1 MLAVALKK
9 YPLETLLFMNQEAA
23 TTVESVREQK
33 AGRYLTFQLGDQSYG
48 ISVLKVRE
56 IIQTQ
61 PITRVPRT
69 PAYMKGVINLRGK
82 VIPVADLRLRFGFEN
97 AEVNERTCI
106 VVVLLELPDGRETF
120 TGLIVD
126 AVEEVLQIEEAEI
139 ETAPSFSDA
148 AVSSDYVSGMAKV
161 KSGVKILL
169 DIDKVVS
176 ESDVPEQAFAE

>member
-1 MLAVALKK
+1 MKQEAVA
-9 YPLETLLFMNQEAA
+9 EAGSSIA
-23 TTVESVREQK
+23 QK

-69 PAYMKGVINLRGK
+69 PDYMKGVINLRGK

-126 AVEEVLQIEEAEI
+126 AVEEVLQIEAKEI
-139 ETAPSFSDA
+139 EPAPGFSDA
-148 AVSSDYVSGMAKV
+148 AISTDYISGMAKV
-161 KSGVKILL
+161 KGDVKMLL

-176 ESDVPEQAFAE
+176 ESCVVETIGAA

>member
-1 MLAVALKK
+1 M
-9 YPLETLLFMNQEAA
+9 TQDTA
-23 TTVESVREQK
+23 TDTESISELM

-69 PAYMKGVINLRGK
+69 PDYMKGVINLRGK
-82 VIPVADLRLRFGFEN
+82 VIPVADLRLRFGFKN

-126 AVEEVLQIEEAEI
+126 AVEEVLQIEAESIEA
-139 ETAPSFSDA
+139 APGHSDA
-148 AVSSDYVSGMAKV
+148 GVSTDYVSGMAKI
-161 KSGVKILL
+161 KDNVKILL

-176 ESDVPEQAFAE
+176 ESDVLEKV

>member
-1 MLAVALKK
+1 MTQ
-9 YPLETLLFMNQEAA
+9 ETAKD
-23 TTVESVREQK
+23 TESISELM

-69 PAYMKGVINLRGK
+69 PDYMKGVINLRGK

-126 AVEEVLQIEEAEI
+126 AVEEVLQIEAESIEA
-139 ETAPSFSDA
+139 APGHSDNG
-148 AVSSDYVSGMAKV
+148 VSTDYVSGMAKI
-161 KSGVKILL
+161 KDNVKILL

-176 ESDVPEQAFAE
+176 ESDVLEKV

>member
-1 MLAVALKK
+1 MTQDTAKD
-9 YPLETLLFMNQEAA
+9 T
-23 TTVESVREQK
+23 ESISELM

-69 PAYMKGVINLRGK
+69 PEYMKGVINLRGK

-126 AVEEVLQIEEAEI
+126 AVEEVLQIEAESIEA
-139 ETAPSFSDA
+139 APGHSDTR
-148 AVSSDYVSGMAKV
+148 VSTDYVSGMAKI
-161 KSGVKILL
+161 KDNVKILL

-176 ESDVPEQAFAE
+176 DSDVLEQV

>member
-1 MLAVALKK
+1 MTQDTAKD
-9 YPLETLLFMNQEAA
+9 T
-23 TTVESVREQK
+23 ESISELM

-69 PAYMKGVINLRGK
+69 PDYMKGVINLRGK

-126 AVEEVLQIEEAEI
+126 AVEEVLQIEAESI
-139 ETAPSFSDA
+139 ESAPGHSDTG
-148 AVSSDYVSGMAKV
+148 VSTDYVSGMAKI
-161 KSGVKILL
+161 KDNVKILL

-176 ESDVPEQAFAE
+176 DSDILEQE

>member
-1 MLAVALKK
+1 MSQKVATEVAGL
-9 YPLETLLFMNQEAA
+9 NDN
-23 TTVESVREQK
+23 K

-69 PAYMKGVINLRGK
+69 PEYMKGVINLRGK
-82 VIPVADLRLRFGFEN
+82 VIPVADLRLRFGFEH

-106 VVVLLELPDGRETF
+106 VVVLLELPGGRETF

-126 AVEEVLQIEEAEI
+126 AVEEVLQIDGSVI
-139 ETAPSFSDA
+139 ENAPGFADGSISTE
-148 AVSSDYVSGMAKV
+148 YIYGMAKV
-161 KSGVKILL
+161 KGGVVMLL

-176 ESDVPEQAFAE
+176 ASGVLQTVGDRVA